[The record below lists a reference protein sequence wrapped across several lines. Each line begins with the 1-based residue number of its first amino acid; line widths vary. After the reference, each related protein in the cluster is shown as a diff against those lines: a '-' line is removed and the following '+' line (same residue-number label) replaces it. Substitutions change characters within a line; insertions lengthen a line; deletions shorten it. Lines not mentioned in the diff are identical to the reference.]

1 MSSSSAPNSASR
13 LEEVSLKFVSAPSN
27 QKILERHHRAILNF
41 RARGASISEIHN
53 FLRQHN
59 VTVSQPALTRFCQK
73 YREEVQRLRLMLER
87 EGEPVTPPATT
98 PRTSVQE
105 TTVVPTSTPQST
117 PNPITSP
124 TRKMRDLRGEV

>member
-1 MSSSSAPNSASR
+1 MSSPSAPNSASR
-13 LEEVSLKFVSAPSN
+13 LEEASLKFVPAPRN

-41 RARGASISEIHN
+41 RARGASITEIHD

-73 YREEVQRLRLMLER
+73 YRDEVQRLRLMLER
-87 EGEPVTPPATT
+87 EGEPIMSPAMT
-98 PRTSVQE
+98 PRTAVQE
-105 TTVVPTSTPQST
+105 TNAVPTSTPQST
-117 PNPITSP
+117 LNSITPP